1 MYTTTIERHTELT
14 TSLLQTIIEL
24 SQQIPEFENR
34 YSSEDYQQRLQDKTM
49 LLQLI
54 RVEGELVGFKLGY
67 SIQQGQFYSWL
78 GAILPEF
85 RQLGLAKALLADQ
98 EAWAKENGFNHM
110 EVKTYNRFAS
120 MLQML
125 VQQGYK
131 IVNLQENSKNID
143 DNKLILNKLLS

>member
-1 MYTTTIERHTELT
+1 MYTTSIERHTELT
-14 TSLLQTIIEL
+14 KSQLQTLIEL

-34 YSSEDYQQRLQDKTM
+34 YSLEDYQQRLEGKSV
-49 LLQLI
+49 LLQFI

-67 SIQQGQFYSWL
+67 GIQQAQFYSWL

-85 RQLGLAKALLADQ
+85 RQLGLAKELLADQ

-110 EVKTYNRFAS
+110 EVKTYNRFAA

-125 VQQGYK
+125 IQQGYK
-131 IVNLQENSKNID
+131 IVSLQNSNAKID
-143 DNKLILNKLLS
+143 DNKLVLNKILS